1 MDDLVG
7 RHQPQRDPGYRHRT
21 GRCARAAHRRLRQPG
36 AHAAGT
42 RKKQL
47 IPGTR
52 VEVKFER
59 RRPPLEA
66 TDAARKLAAH
76 AQGVYAEIGEKLAV
90 HDTAEGGGTDAAFA
104 AAATKA
110 PVIERFGL
118 RGFGA
123 HSNDAEYVDLNSVTP
138 RLYLLTRMIMDVSQ
152 DKTGR

>member
-1 MDDLVG
+1 
-7 RHQPQRDPGYRHRT
+7 
-21 GRCARAAHRRLRQPG
+21 
-36 AHAAGT
+36 
-42 RKKQL
+42 
-47 IPGTR
+47 
-52 VEVKFER
+52 VKFER

-66 TDAARKLAAH
+66 TPASRALAAH
-76 AQGVYAEIGEKLAV
+76 AQGIYAEIGEKLAV
-90 HDTAEGGGTDAAFA
+90 YDTAEGGGTDAAFA

-152 DKTGR
+152 DKTGK